1 MGVIFLGGLFL
12 LQVESVGVL
21 ADRHHAGRLLA
32 VLCLESQPRH
42 QQTPSAR
49 SGESWE
55 MFDLL
60 MFFFLILAPLFI
72 YFLMRNTSKQIKK
85 SMKQNELCVL
95 LWRPAGRAFL
105 AAERRRRVRPGGP
118 RLESHTWPA
127 AEEAGPRRRVED
139 RRLVLHRGSASKSGA
154 HQLQVIVALEN

>member
-1 MGVIFLGGLFL
+1 MKTNNKNGSDFFGGLFL
-12 LQVESVGVL
+12 LQVESVGVV

-60 MFFFLILAPLFI
+60 MYFLFFLILAPLFI
-72 YFLMRNTSKQIKK
+72 F
-85 SMKQNELCVL
+85 
-95 LWRPAGRAFL
+95 F
-105 AAERRRRVRPGGP
+105 
-118 RLESHTWPA
+118 
-127 AEEAGPRRRVED
+127 
-139 RRLVLHRGSASKSGA
+139 
-154 HQLQVIVALEN
+154 

>member
-1 MGVIFLGGLFL
+1 MKTNNKNGSDFFGGLFL
-12 LQVESVGVL
+12 LQVESVGVV

-60 MFFFLILAPLFI
+60 MFVFFVFFLILAPLFI
-72 YFLMRNTSKQIKK
+72 F
-85 SMKQNELCVL
+85 
-95 LWRPAGRAFL
+95 F
-105 AAERRRRVRPGGP
+105 
-118 RLESHTWPA
+118 
-127 AEEAGPRRRVED
+127 
-139 RRLVLHRGSASKSGA
+139 
-154 HQLQVIVALEN
+154 